1 MSKRKEDRENK
12 IRAIKQIYVA
22 MYEQVSNVDDIAI
35 CAEMLNNAELAHQY
49 NRPVTSYFEVV
60 LGLYKKHDLLL

>member
-22 MYEQVSNVDDIAI
+22 MYEQVNDVDDIAI
-35 CAEMLNNAELAHQY
+35 CAQMLNEAEYAHQCS
-49 NRPVTSYFEVV
+49 RPVTSYFEVV
-60 LGLYKKHDLLL
+60 LGLYKKHNLLL